1 MVSSFDPHN
10 MCAKVER
17 ITAKTGCTSCTNWTI
32 SFKVRGFQTKIH
44 LFRKR
49 TILITIY
56 QCKTF
61 LLSSF
66 NIQSHIL
73 KFQPFLT
80 TFAIFMPLMI
90 YFEVN
95 DLEIG
100 NVYFLIIQKA
110 ETCTR
115 IPYTTLFRSC
125 KS

>member
-1 MVSSFDPHN
+1 MVSSFDPHS

-32 SFKVRGFQTKIH
+32 SFKVRGFQTKTH
-44 LFRKR
+44 LFKGISFFL
-49 TILITIY
+49 TYFNSIL
-56 QCKTF
+56 F
-61 LLSSF
+61 LHPTC

-80 TFAIFMPLMI
+80 TFAIFMHLMI

-100 NVYFLIIQKA
+100 KGYNLNSEKVETWHGIIILP
-110 ETCTR
+110 T
-115 IPYTTLFRSC
+115 
-125 KS
+125 